1 MDNLL
6 PPFKTFSLD
15 GQSVSSTISSHAQG
29 KSFASSSKWQPKDLD
44 TLPSYLDE
52 PKRPYY
58 QEEVPSYQRNV
69 LPPNDRYSDPVD
81 PLISELS
88 VLHRGVAAEAKI
100 SSIPKPKSKYP
111 MKRYDNKVSK
121 KYLSINLESRLSIPM
136 DLCISST
143 TKVDTIPVQP
153 NTVVSRPVLTPAVLR
168 DPAYD
173 NYSDVYALI
182 STPKVVTINMTNRQE
197 IRDFDFYDGPI
208 GLEVE
213 SQYGKITV
221 TKVVEGSQA
230 ASYGTVLVGAEI
242 VAVNEQRVITLEEFQ
257 NAVLVARSM
266 GFLITIKAASYK
278 GESLE
283 FEC

>member
-1 MDNLL
+1 
-6 PPFKTFSLD
+6 
-15 GQSVSSTISSHAQG
+15 
-29 KSFASSSKWQPKDLD
+29 
-44 TLPSYLDE
+44 
-52 PKRPYY
+52 
-58 QEEVPSYQRNV
+58 
-69 LPPNDRYSDPVD
+69 
-81 PLISELS
+81 
-88 VLHRGVAAEAKI
+88 
-100 SSIPKPKSKYP
+100 
-111 MKRYDNKVSK
+111 
-121 KYLSINLESRLSIPM
+121 
-136 DLCISST
+136 
-143 TKVDTIPVQP
+143 
-153 NTVVSRPVLTPAVLR
+153 
-168 DPAYD
+168 
-173 NYSDVYALI
+173 
-182 STPKVVTINMTNRQE
+182 MTNRQE